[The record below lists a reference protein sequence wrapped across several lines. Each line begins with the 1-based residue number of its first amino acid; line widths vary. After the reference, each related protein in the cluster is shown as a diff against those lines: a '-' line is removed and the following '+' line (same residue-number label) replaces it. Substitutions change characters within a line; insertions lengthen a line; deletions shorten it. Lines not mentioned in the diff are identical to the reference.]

1 MDRELTN
8 FLPLQR
14 RRFAFTLVELLV
26 VIAIIGVLIAL
37 LLPAVQ
43 QARESARRMQCTNN
57 LKQIGIGLHNYHD
70 TLGSFPSGYV
80 SYNKYGSISS
90 LPTGDYD
97 ATTWDAAP
105 GWGWGKLIL
114 PYVEQTGLAA
124 ALDNRRKVWDATH
137 QAGAQTKVEMFLC
150 PSSAGPTDPLLV
162 VDDAG
167 VALDK
172 GAGSIYLGRSH
183 YVVSHGQEECWGDA
197 SGPSGGYNGD
207 AGKIADGPFFRNSN
221 TRFRDVV
228 DGLSNSVFCG
238 EHTSRLSDK
247 TWVGVVPGAFVHPRI
262 NSPDNGAESAA
273 TLVLVHSGPAIG
285 EQDALGNPIIH
296 PPNFPTLHVGQM
308 QSEHT
313 GGANVL
319 LGDGSVR
326 FISEVVNRQ
335 LFAAMTSIAEGEVV
349 SYE

>member
-1 MDRELTN
+1 MAVNL
-8 FLPLQR
+8 R
-14 RRFAFTLVELLV
+14 RHTRPRLGFTLVELLV

-57 LKQIGIGLHNYHD
+57 LKQLGIGLHNYHD
-70 TLGSFPSGYV
+70 ALGSFPAGYV
-80 SYNKYGSISS
+80 SYDKYGSISS
-90 LPTGDYD
+90 LPAGDYD
-97 ATTWDAAP
+97 AITWDAAP
-105 GWGWGKLIL
+105 GWSWGKLML
-114 PYVEQTGLAA
+114 PFVEQGNVAD
-124 ALDNRRKVWDATH
+124 ALDNRRRVWDQTL
-137 QAGAQTKVEMFLC
+137 QAAAQTKLEMFLC
-150 PSSAGPTDPLLV
+150 PSSAGPTEPLLV
-162 VDDAG
+162 VDASG
-167 VALDK
+167 APLDK

-183 YVVSHGQEECWGDA
+183 YVASHGQEECWGDL
-197 SGPSGGYNGD
+197 SGPSGGLGGV
-207 AGKIADGPFFRNSN
+207 AGKIADGPFYRNSH
-221 TRFRDVV
+221 TRFRDVI

-247 TWVGVVPGAFVHPRI
+247 TWVGVVSGAYVHPQI
-262 NSPDNGAESAA
+262 TSPDNGAESAA
-273 TLVLVHSGPAIG
+273 TLVLVHSGPAAG

-308 QSEHT
+308 QSDHA

-335 LFAAMTSIAEGEVV
+335 LFAALTSIAEGEVV
-349 SYE
+349 SHE